1 MVALRL
7 MYALAV
13 LAAPLFGD
21 GGAVLSRQESGPFV
35 ITVFAPLPIR
45 AGPVDVT
52 VLVQTRSALE
62 PVLDANVSILLDGVT
77 QIATR
82 SQAQNKLLY
91 AATLNLP
98 HPGEWNYTVC
108 VKSSAAQVVHAT
120 FSRVSSIPKTNA
132 AEAACTVAI
141 SGSFQAAEPAPPL
154 AAYTFYLA
162 IPPVL
167 IAIFILHQW
176 LSRRSAPRRIAS

>member
-1 MVALRL
+1 MVALRT
-7 MYALAV
+7 MCALAV
-13 LAAPLFGD
+13 LTTPLFAD
-21 GGAVLSRQESGPFV
+21 GGGALSRQESGPFE
-35 ITVFAPLPIR
+35 ITVFAAPIPIR
-45 AGPVDVT
+45 AGPIDVT
-52 VLVQTRSALE
+52 VLIQRRDSLQ

-98 HPGEWNYTVC
+98 HPGEWNYTVSA
-108 VKSSAAQVVHAT
+108 KSTAGQAT
-120 FSRVSSIPKTNA
+120 
-132 AEAACTVAI
+132 I
-141 SGSFQAAEPAPPL
+141 SGSFQAAGSASPL
-154 AAYTFYLA
+154 GAHAFYLA

-167 IAIFILHQW
+167 IAVFMLHQW